1 MSVNRKLF
9 ATIVAG
15 CAAMLLSG
23 CTGAADTAAP
33 HRDDCRPVLTA
44 GAASAELPATWD
56 KFPSQLTPVTAATVA
71 ASQRSVTLA
80 PHSTTP
86 ATPGDFVASQLAIYD
101 GKTGEQVYST
111 TAKGETAQDFLAVQ
125 EPEQATALS
134 RAIQCAAAGD
144 QVRVVY
150 SAADSEPFA
159 AQFGISAGSNA
170 VVLLDVAAVSG
181 AKAEGKP
188 QRLPAGFPAITR
200 TADGVP
206 GIVVPPQAPP
216 TETLAAVSIKGTGR
230 MITPADNLVVRYT
243 TVAWEDQEVITSNWT
258 ANANPQ
264 LLAADAPDIPWRDK
278 LNDIPLG
285 SQVVVLQPA
294 SAGAGAAVI
303 VVDLLLAG

>member
-9 ATIVAG
+9 ATAAG
-15 CAAMLLSG
+15 CAALLLSG
-23 CTGAADTAAP
+23 CTGATDTAAP
-33 HRDDCRPVLTA
+33 HRDDCQPALTA

-56 KFPSQLTPVTAATVA
+56 SFPAEVKPVTAATVA

-80 PHSTTP
+80 PHD
-86 ATPGDFVASQLAIYD
+86 ATAAVPGDFVAAQLAIYD
-101 GKTGEQVYST
+101 GKTGEQVYSST
-111 TAKGETAQDFLAVQ
+111 SKGETAHDFLAVQ
-125 EPEQATALS
+125 EPEQATSLS

-159 AQFGISAGSNA
+159 AQFGISPGSNA
-170 VVLLDVAAVSG
+170 VVLLHVAAVSG
-181 AKAEGKP
+181 AKAEGTA
-188 QRLPAGFPAITR
+188 QRLPAGFPAVTR

-206 GIVVPPQAPP
+206 GVVLPPQAAP

-230 MITPADNLVVRYT
+230 AITPSDNLVVRYT

-258 ANANPQ
+258 ANASPQ

-294 SAGAGAAVI
+294 SAGADAAVI